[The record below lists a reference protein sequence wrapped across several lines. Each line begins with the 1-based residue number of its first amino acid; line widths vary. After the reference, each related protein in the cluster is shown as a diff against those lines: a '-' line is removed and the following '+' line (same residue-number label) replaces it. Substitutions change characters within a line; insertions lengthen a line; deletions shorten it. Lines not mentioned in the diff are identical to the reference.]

1 MLFTIVRIE
10 LERSSRS
17 IALTVLTYLAH
28 KETVAGTPWI
38 TLSVRLTCQ
47 CIHCTWSSFPLV
59 KDSPILLTDVVN
71 SHTILRQCALS
82 ILVIYEEFNLV
93 AILIYIATRSR
104 RTGIYAT
111 IVECTVALACT
122 SEELGEWL
130 GHISGVSDKDTRV
143 AISPVSYVEV
153 TLAVDRH
160 TGWIA
165 ELSDTA
171 LVLLSVE
178 LIVSIVVLPYTTVR
192 CQ

>member
-82 ILVIYEEFNLV
+82 ILVIYEEFNLF
-93 AILIYIATRSR
+93 AIVIYIATWSR
-104 RTGIYAT
+104 RTSINST
-111 IVECTVALACT
+111 IIECTITLACT
-122 SEELGEWL
+122 CKELGEWL
-130 GHISGVSDKDTRV
+130 SHVSSVSDIDTRV
-143 AISPVSYVEV
+143 TISPVSYVEV

-160 TGWIA
+160 TGWVA

-178 LIVSIVVLPYTTVR
+178 FVISIIILPYTAVYS
-192 CQ
+192 C